1 MGKIIM
7 GKEAD
12 RFANRLSATSTTDP
26 VNIILGMTG
35 KVVINYVRNAFH
47 IDSARSDVGSDKNAD
62 SARFKILEG
71 AETLVLG
78 SVRVKS
84 RTGNTQRF

>member
-12 RFANRLSATSTTDP
+12 RFANSLSAASTADP

-35 KVVINYVRNAFH
+35 KVVIDHVGDAFH
-47 IDSARSDVGSDKNAD
+47 IDSARRDIGCDEDANTAG
-62 SARFKILEG
+62 FKILERT
-71 AETLVLG
+71 ESLILG
-78 SVRVKS
+78 TVSVKS
-84 RTGNTQRF
+84 CAGNS